1 MLGLYIYIAGCI
13 LSFIF
18 TYIVAYIELDNTY
31 NVNKDILV
39 ILLVSLLSWFS
50 FIVIGLSYI
59 ADKLNLVVKDY
70 DDEEFDD
77 YYY

>member
-31 NVNKDILV
+31 NVNSDILV

-59 ADKLNLVVKDY
+59 ADKLNLVVKDC

>member
-18 TYIVAYIELDNTY
+18 TYIVAYIELDDTY